1 MQIKRYETTHIQDA
15 TARIKKEL
23 GPDAIILSMK
33 KLSDTPPRIEI
44 LAARDDKTEK
54 PSLTK
59 SRLFEKKDQQEGIL
73 SGLTA
78 EILHIKAS
86 VEDLKQKLSHG
97 HELTDLKETMDVLL
111 DNLSIG
117 YPEHLRNIYKRLINN
132 GVSRP
137 KAAGL
142 INTMIREHAGSI
154 DTLESGEIIAQRLIS
169 RSLPTTNRKEGRI
182 KAFIGPT
189 GIGKTT
195 TLAKLAAHYSIE
207 KKMKVG
213 IITTDTY
220 RIGATEQ
227 LKIYANIMGL
237 PVEIA
242 PEREIFNRSLA
253 RFEDKN
259 MILVDT
265 PGRNQ
270 SDNRYL
276 VDLKN
281 TLGSNAEY
289 VLLLS
294 PVGNREYLLNTASR
308 FRVFN
313 YDSVIL
319 TKVDECNHMG
329 SMYDVLNEI
338 GKPVSHVTTGQN
350 VPNDIEKASPERLAR
365 MILTTDRIHPN

>member
-1 MQIKRYETTHIQDA
+1 MQIKRYETAHIPEA
-15 TARIKKEL
+15 TSRIKKEL

-33 KLSDTPPRIEI
+33 RLSDTPPRIEI
-44 LAARDDKTEK
+44 LAARDDKTER
-54 PSLTK
+54 PTLTK
-59 SRLFEKKDQQEGIL
+59 SRLNETTHQQEDIL
-73 SGLTA
+73 SSFAA
-78 EILHIKAS
+78 EILQIKSS

-97 HELTDLKETMDVLL
+97 QELTDLRETMDVLL

-117 YPEHLRNIYKRLINN
+117 YPEHIKNIYKRLTNN

-137 KAAGL
+137 KAVGL
-142 INTMIREHAGSI
+142 INTIIREYSGSV
-154 DTLESGEIIAQRLIS
+154 DTQEKGEIIVQQLIS
-169 RSLPTTNRKEGRI
+169 RSLPQTNRQEGRI
-182 KAFIGPT
+182 KVFIGPT

-207 KKMKVG
+207 RKMKVG
-213 IITTDTY
+213 IITTDTF

-227 LKIYANIMGL
+227 LKIYGNIMGL

-242 PEREIFNRSLA
+242 PGREIFNRSLA
-253 RFEDKN
+253 RFEDKD

-276 VDLKN
+276 MDLKH
-281 TLGSNAEY
+281 TLGSNAQS

-294 PVGNREYLLNTASR
+294 PVANREYLLNTANR
-308 FRVFN
+308 FRSFN
-313 YDSVIL
+313 YDSIIL
-319 TKVDECNHMG
+319 TKVDECNHIG
-329 SMYDVLNEI
+329 SMYDVIDEI

-350 VPNDIEKASPERLAR
+350 VPNDIEKASPEGLAR
-365 MILTTDRIHPN
+365 MILTTDRIH